1 MVYKVGDVLIKTHN
15 TRIFSH
21 PSAMGRMWRI
31 NKSNILFVS
40 QLSHSDDA
48 METIFLFTSEH
59 SNVQVSSPFGGN
71 SLFLTGTDY
80 TIFRFHQISFR
91 LNMKLCHRDGA
102 TRRSWVG
109 GAKEI
114 LSEASFTSCTTSH
127 KLLFNKF
134 PLRNKKHLA
143 MCSKPFILILL
154 TQFRWIKFNFAEKA
168 LLELSAKNSYLKRKA
183 RTFLPRAK
191 VEFQLLRSMLVDLND
206 CRNWVIFFSEHFPT
220 ESEINE
226 IASRFNL
233 QERGACLFYCE
244 GYSNLI
250 AEISDSRRIQ

>member
-109 GAKEI
+109 GRKKFCRKQVLHHVPLHTNFFLTNF
-114 LSEASFTSCTTSH
+114 LSVIKSIWRCARNHSF
-127 KLLFNKF
+127 
-134 PLRNKKHLA
+134 
-143 MCSKPFILILL
+143 
-154 TQFRWIKFNFAEKA
+154 
-168 LLELSAKNSYLKRKA
+168 
-183 RTFLPRAK
+183 
-191 VEFQLLRSMLVDLND
+191 
-206 CRNWVIFFSEHFPT
+206 
-220 ESEINE
+220 
-226 IASRFNL
+226 
-233 QERGACLFYCE
+233 
-244 GYSNLI
+244 
-250 AEISDSRRIQ
+250 